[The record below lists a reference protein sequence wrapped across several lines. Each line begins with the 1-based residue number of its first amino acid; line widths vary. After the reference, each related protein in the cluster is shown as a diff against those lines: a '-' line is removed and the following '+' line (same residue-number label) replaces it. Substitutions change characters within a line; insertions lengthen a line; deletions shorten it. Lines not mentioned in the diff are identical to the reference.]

1 MKKFWY
7 RFLIIALSIGMLVP
21 TWLTVGATKAKAA
34 ASQITVDTLI
44 INDTT
49 PSLTGTVED
58 NTAIIII
65 YVGTVGYSNAINGP
79 GTITIGGLAD
89 PWYHW
94 TLANDVISPALSE
107 GVYDIVATE
116 TRPGGSTRDATEDEL
131 TIDLTPPVIDITS
144 PLTGERVN
152 DDKIITFTDSE
163 LTNPQCSVNA
173 MPFSICVSGVTQLK
187 DLTNF
192 NTLVDGAFILNV
204 RDTDLAGNII
214 TQPLA
219 SVIKDS
225 SPPTVPADLISTV
238 SAGQVNL
245 TWTAS
250 PDLDLAG
257 YNVYRASSPYQKINI
272 SLVTTTNYTD
282 MPGIGT
288 FKYQVTAVDTAGN
301 ESAASNEISVDLSQL
316 PAPTNL
322 CAAPGDKEV
331 TLTWDA
337 VADASSYNVY
347 YKKSSE
353 TAYVGPVNVLDTTTK
368 ITNLENGVKYNFIVR
383 SVGDNGVES
392 LDAAVEA
399 TPVAP
404 KIVLA
409 AAPKEVVVEPAAP
422 EVQPTPPTVKEP
434 TEEGKIL
441 GEETP
446 TETETEKIN
455 WTPWIILFILIILA
469 GAATG
474 GYFYWFGREE
484 EEIVSKEVIEKK
496 KGSAERQR
504 RTKKP
509 TASKKNK
516 RW

>member
-1 MKKFWY
+1 
-7 RFLIIALSIGMLVP
+7 
-21 TWLTVGATKAKAA
+21 
-34 ASQITVDTLI
+34 
-44 INDTT
+44 
-49 PSLTGTVED
+49 
-58 NTAIIII
+58 
-65 YVGTVGYSNAINGP
+65 
-79 GTITIGGLAD
+79 
-89 PWYHW
+89 
-94 TLANDVISPALSE
+94 
-107 GVYDIVATE
+107 
-116 TRPGGSTRDATEDEL
+116 
-131 TIDLTPPVIDITS
+131 
-144 PLTGERVN
+144 
-152 DDKIITFTDSE
+152 
-163 LTNPQCSVNA
+163 
-173 MPFSICVSGVTQLK
+173 
-187 DLTNF
+187 
-192 NTLVDGAFILNV
+192 
-204 RDTDLAGNII
+204 
-214 TQPLA
+214 
-219 SVIKDS
+219 
-225 SPPTVPADLISTV
+225 
-238 SAGQVNL
+238 
-245 TWTAS
+245 
-250 PDLDLAG
+250 
-257 YNVYRASSPYQKINI
+257 
-272 SLVTTTNYTD
+272 VTTTNYTD

-484 EEIVSKEVIEKK
+484 EEIISKEVVEKSK
-496 KGSAERQR
+496 EP
-504 RTKKP
+504 TKRGRKS
-509 TASKKNK
+509 TKTSVKRNK